1 MADTAEVVRK
11 LGDNVARAGLEV
23 GVARETP
30 TLEVAAEALRFK
42 PGREDREDVRPSVL
56 VKLLPRAWAR

>member
-23 GVARETP
+23 RVARETP
-30 TLEVAAEALRFK
+30 TLEVAAEALYFK
-42 PGREDREDVRPSVL
+42 LGREYREDVRPSVL
-56 VKLLPRAWAR
+56 FKLLPRAWAH